1 VTGGTLVTAVI
12 DLNSISGDGTT
23 RVRPAN
29 LSGPVQP
36 GDDLIVH
43 EPEEGVTG
51 RGVVHRI
58 SDTSVRVT
66 VDRSTLR

>member
-36 GDDLIVH
+36 GDDVIVH
-43 EPEEGVTG
+43 ETEDDISGCGTIM
-51 RGVVHRI
+51 RTSDNAVHI
-58 SDTSVRVT
+58 T
-66 VDRSTLR
+66 VDRQSLR